1 MLFENENFVKI
12 QDYYI
17 NLMNVSSFKVNPN
30 RLIFNMNYS
39 TQNKS
44 GFISDFIFIND
55 FTMSN
60 VSDIMENEYFK
71 ANFSKIFNGNSDVF
85 INKNSIS
92 SYKYE
97 PEKKRYII
105 NFNSVHTYEFSSEK
119 SKVLAEFMYA
129 YEV

>member
-71 ANFSKIFNGNSDVF
+71 ANFIKIFNGNSDVF
-85 INKNSIS
+85 VNKNSIS

-105 NFNSVHTYEFSSEK
+105 NFNSVHTYKFSSEK

>member
-71 ANFSKIFNGNSDVF
+71 ANFIKIFNGNSDVF

>member
-1 MLFENENFVKI
+1 MLFESENFVKI

-17 NLMNVSSFKVNPN
+17 NLSNVSSFKVNPN

-60 VSDIMENEYFK
+60 VSDIMENKYFK
-71 ANFSKIFNGNSDVF
+71 ENFIKIFNGNSDVF
-85 INKNSIS
+85 VNKNSIS

-105 NFNSVHTYEFSSEK
+105 NFNSVHTYEFSPEK

>member
-1 MLFENENFVKI
+1 MLFESENFVKI

-17 NLMNVSSFKVNPN
+17 NLSNVSSFKISPE

-60 VSDIMENEYFK
+60 VSDIMENKYFK
-71 ANFSKIFNGNSDVF
+71 ENFIKIFNGNSDVF
-85 INKNSIS
+85 VNKNSIS

-105 NFNSVHTYEFSSEK
+105 NFNSVHTYEFSPEK
-119 SKVLAEFMYA
+119 SKVLAEFVYA

>member
-17 NLMNVSSFKVNPN
+17 NLSNVSSFKVNPN

-60 VSDIMENEYFK
+60 VSDIMENKYFK
-71 ANFSKIFNGNSDVF
+71 ENFIKIFNGNSDVF
-85 INKNSIS
+85 VNKNSIS

>member
-60 VSDIMENEYFK
+60 VSDIMENKYFK
-71 ANFSKIFNGNSDVF
+71 ANFIKIFNGNSDVF

>member
-71 ANFSKIFNGNSDVF
+71 ANFIKIFNGNSDVF

-105 NFNSVHTYEFSSEK
+105 NFNSVHTYEISSEK

>member
-1 MLFENENFVKI
+1 MLFESENFVKI

-17 NLMNVSSFKVNPN
+17 NLSNVSSFKVNPN

-60 VSDIMENEYFK
+60 VSDIMENKYFK
-71 ANFSKIFNGNSDVF
+71 ENFIKIFNGNSDVF
-85 INKNSIS
+85 VNKNSIS

-105 NFNSVHTYEFSSEK
+105 NFNSVHTYEFSPEK
-119 SKVLAEFMYA
+119 SKVLAEFVYA

>member
-1 MLFENENFVKI
+1 MLFESENFVKI

-60 VSDIMENEYFK
+60 VSDIMENKYFK
-71 ANFSKIFNGNSDVF
+71 ANFIKIFNGNSDVF

>member
-60 VSDIMENEYFK
+60 VSDIMENKYFK
-71 ANFSKIFNGNSDVF
+71 ENFIKIFNGNSDVF
-85 INKNSIS
+85 VNKNSIS

-105 NFNSVHTYEFSSEK
+105 NFNSVHTYEFSPEK

>member
-17 NLMNVSSFKVNPN
+17 NLSNVSSFKINPN

-55 FTMSN
+55 FTN
-60 VSDIMENEYFK
+60 ANIHDIMENKYFK
-71 ANFSKIFNGNSDVF
+71 ENFIKIFNGNSDVF
-85 INKNSIS
+85 VNKNSIS

-105 NFNSVHTYEFSSEK
+105 NFNSVHTYEFSPEK

>member
-71 ANFSKIFNGNSDVF
+71 ANFIKIFNGNSDVF
-85 INKNSIS
+85 VNKNSIS